1 MRKGCK
7 DFWNGNK
14 SKRGELSVIRKEAK
28 RWLKAL
34 KIAKIIFEDQ
44 GYHTA
49 YIEAMEKFIR
59 RRLMYSPKISKKYI
73 PVLHRI
79 SESKGV
85 RMTHLVSQII
95 KDYLDRSGTVYDR
108 KSETDSSEHSRE
120 V

>member
-1 MRKGCK
+1 MSRA
-7 DFWNGNK
+7 
-14 SKRGELSVIRKEAK
+14 EAK
-28 RWLKAL
+28 RWLKAI

-49 YIEAMEKFIR
+49 YLEEIEKFIR
-59 RRLMYSPKISKKYI
+59 RRLMYSPKISEKYI

-79 SESKGV
+79 SASKGV
-85 RMTHLVSQII
+85 RMTHLVNQII
-95 KDYLDRSGTVYDR
+95 KDYLDRSGAVYDR